1 MSIDWMAAL
10 RQQGDFAKRASREI
24 RAALD
29 RPDLT
34 LNQAR
39 SICGLVEMGSDT
51 FDRFLR
57 SAKGQDLAMGYYEAA
72 QILANVWQA
81 LAFDAASKLKAIE
94 NHVPDP

>member
-34 LNQAR
+34 LDQAR
-39 SICGLVEMGSDT
+39 SICGLVEMGADT

-57 SAKGQDLAMGYYEAA
+57 SAKGQNLAVDYYEAA
-72 QILANVWQA
+72 QILANIWQA
-81 LAFDAASKLKAIE
+81 LALDVASKLDVIE
-94 NHVPDP
+94 ARVADP